1 MDQQRPFLYL
11 TLFFLGFLIWSTWQ
25 QEHAPKPIDSAIQKN
40 NTELLN
46 QKRANTTIPTGTP
59 AAVGTASNPSVA
71 GEVNKTINQVQKI
84 HVKTDVLDIYISTKG
99 GSVIQADLVTFPISL
114 EKPDTAER
122 IIDKE
127 KGYAAQSG
135 LLVQEANRS
144 DLAPNHYA
152 IFSTEKTEFILTE
165 GQDTLEVPLL
175 WDNGKGLKV
184 VKTFTFKRGRFLV
197 DQKQVISNLSDTTW
211 VGSEY
216 SQLTHGGASTN
227 VGSFL
232 SGDIAYIGAAYYNEK
247 YIKVSF
253 GDIQDENLKD
263 EVTGGWAAMLQHYF
277 ISAWVPQQESL
288 NNFYT
293 ILDKT
298 KNSHIIGIKSPVKT
312 INSGASGSFN
322 SQLYVGPTNQY
333 ELSKIAQGLDLTV
346 DYGVFAFVS
355 KPIFAVM
362 SFINRNIVSNWGW
375 TIVLLTLLIKLIFL
389 YPSAMSMK
397 SMARMK
403 KLQPQIKSISE
414 KFKNDPQGKQKAT
427 MDFYRKEKINPLGG
441 CLPIL
446 IQMPVFMGLYW
457 VLQGSVE
464 LRQAPWILWYKDL
477 AVMDPFFVLPVIY
490 GISMFVT
497 QKLNPPIVQDPMQQK
512 IFMYLPIVFT
522 VMFLFFPAGL
532 VLYWVVNNILQIA
545 QQWFINKKIIGDTK
559 LD

>member
-25 QEHAPKPIDSAIQKN
+25 QDHAPKSLNPTEQVSSNKQTNQNKIN
-40 NTELLN
+40 NN
-46 QKRANTTIPTGTP
+46 TIPTDTP
-59 AAVGTASNPSVA
+59 ASANSTNNPSTA
-71 GEVNKTINQVQKI
+71 AINTQTDQAQKI

-99 GSVIQADLVTFPISL
+99 GSIIQADLPTFPVSL
-114 EKPDTAER
+114 EEKDKAER
-122 IIDKE
+122 IIDSK
-127 KGYAAQSG
+127 KGYTAQSG
-135 LLVQEANRS
+135 LLSQEANRS

-152 IFSTEKTEFILTE
+152 NFSAKSNEFILKE
-165 GQDTLEVPLL
+165 GQDSLEVPLV
-175 WDNGKGLKV
+175 WNNGKGLTV
-184 VKTFTFKRGRFLV
+184 VKTYIFKRGKFLV
-197 DQKQVISNLSDTTW
+197 NQKQVINNQSTTPW

-216 SQLTHGGASTN
+216 SQLTHGDKSK
-227 VGSFL
+227 SSLL
-232 SGDIAYIGAAYYNEK
+232 SGNVAYVGAAYYHDK

-253 GDIQDENLKD
+253 SDIESETVKD
-263 EVTGGWAAMLQHYF
+263 EVTGGWLAMIQHYF
-277 ISAWVPQQESL
+277 ISAWVPQKNVK
-288 NNFYT
+288 NNYYSIF
-293 ILDKT
+293 DKT
-298 KNSHIIGIKSPVKT
+298 KQSYIIGVKSPLQTV
-312 INSGASGSFN
+312 NSGTSGEFN
-322 SQLYVGPTNQY
+322 SQLYIGPTDQHK
-333 ELSKIAQGLDLTV
+333 LSQIAEGLDLTV
-346 DYGVFAFVS
+346 DYGIFAFVS

-362 SFINRNIVSNWGW
+362 SFIHRNIVSNWGW
-375 TIVLLTLLIKLIFL
+375 TIILLTMFIKLLFL

-397 SMARMK
+397 SMAKMK
-403 KLQPQIKSISE
+403 KLQPKIKAISE

-497 QKLNPPIVQDPMQQK
+497 QKLNPPMVQDPMQQK
-512 IFMYLPIVFT
+512 IFMYLPLVFT

-559 LD
+559 IS